1 MRAQL
6 VWRRCA
12 AWLNRR
18 ADNIAVALLAAM
30 FISFILQIFFRYVV
44 GQPLTWTLEACL
56 VTWLWLVFWVSAFLL
71 DDKDHVKFD
80 IVYTAAPLPVRRV
93 FVVFSAV
100 CIVVAFG
107 SAFPATVDY
116 IAFMKI
122 ESSSSLGIRLDYV
135 FACYLIFAVAVLVR
149 YGARAWR
156 HLVSAAE
163 LSHSSDRP
171 DTDADRPR

>member
-1 MRAQL
+1 M
-6 VWRRCA
+6 
-12 AWLNRR
+12 
-18 ADNIAVALLAAM
+18 
-30 FISFILQIFFRYVV
+30 V

-107 SAFPATVDY
+107 VAFLPTVDF

-156 HLVSAAE
+156 YLATSAE
-163 LSHSSDRP
+163 LNHRSDMS
-171 DTDADRPR
+171 DADADHPR